1 LQADA
6 KQAPPFD
13 KWHGKTSILWVKK
26 GAKGIFLKKNNDFL
40 HFFYEKICRVENL
53 LYICIVKQ
61 EQWWIHLR
69 ARIHA
74 SHA

>member
-1 LQADA
+1 MGE
-6 KQAPPFD
+6 KV
-13 KWHGKTSILWVKK
+13 VKK
-26 GAKGIFLKKNNDFL
+26 RENARFSQKNAFFLAKNLQNEIFALYL
-40 HFFYEKICRVENL
+40 HHEN
-53 LYICIVKQ
+53 

>member
-1 LQADA
+1 MRA
-6 KQAPPFD
+6 
-13 KWHGKTSILWVKK
+13 GWVTARRVAQQNLDFGGEKVRERH
-26 GAKGIFLKKNNDFL
+26 IFEKNNDFL